1 MHHVSYMYMSFIFAC
16 FFVCV
21 HFSSVSICPLCF
33 LLWAASYDGLVPSR
47 QPAIVTIDVYVMY
60 IYLANK
66 LSLSLCDDGDYGGI
80 IKQS

>member
-1 MHHVSYMYMSFIFAC
+1 M
-16 FFVCV
+16 
-21 HFSSVSICPLCF
+21 F
-33 LLWAASYDGLVPSR
+33 LLWAASYDGLVPSG

-66 LSLSLCDDGDYGGI
+66 LSLSLCDDGDYGGV